1 MSDGKEF
8 LIFFS
13 APIERVEK
21 TIIRLGKWMETTGI
35 IILNEH
41 VVSENPREILAGK
54 LNKPINEITIE
65 DIKDYNI
72 SRLCIANYV
81 IAEVSGANTG
91 VEKEVEFART
101 KGRSGLTLAKILC
114 LYRKGYERSVPP
126 TIRGMNDP
134 YMEVSPY
141 GGIKEAKHLARK
153 FLGI

>member
-81 IAEVSGANTG
+81 IAEVSGANIG
-91 VEKEVEFART
+91 VEEEVEFART
-101 KGRSGLTLAKILC
+101 KGHSGLALAKILC
-114 LYRKGYERSVPP
+114 LYRKGCEHSVPP

-134 YMEVSPY
+134 YVEVSPY